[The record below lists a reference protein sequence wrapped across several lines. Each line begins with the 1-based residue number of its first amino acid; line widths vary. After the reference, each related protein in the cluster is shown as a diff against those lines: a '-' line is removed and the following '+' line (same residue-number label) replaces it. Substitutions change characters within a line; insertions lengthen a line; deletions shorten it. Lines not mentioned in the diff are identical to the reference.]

1 MAPSHTEPGTE
12 AGKSGSW
19 GIVVPT
25 LVMEETMVRK
35 LRGTPCHGTGEQ
47 MSWGPPSRRSE
58 TPDPP
63 LPRSVTERLNSAPVG
78 LLTHSA
84 PARGRVALLSLE
96 GPWYLADPLAGA
108 VAPSGGRRRRG
119 HLRATR
125 RHTSGVPPIAS
136 QQPPGSPCNQVSGSL
151 ELTRR
156 QSPPY
161 PHPTPARPPL
171 LSRLRGSLA

>member
-1 MAPSHTEPGTE
+1 MAPCHTEPGTE

-19 GIVVPT
+19 GMVVPT

-35 LRGTPCHGTGEQ
+35 LRGIPRHGTSEQ
-47 MSWGPPSRRSE
+47 RSWGPPSRRSE

-63 LPRSVTERLNSAPVG
+63 SPQSITERLNSAPVG

-84 PARGRVALLSLE
+84 PARGRLVLPSLE

-108 VAPSGGRRRRG
+108 VAPARG
-119 HLRATR
+119 AGKEGAPVSHQETHLRCPSHR
-125 RHTSGVPPIAS
+125 ESE
-136 QQPPGSPCNQVSGSL
+136 PPGSPCNQVSGSL

-156 QSPPY
+156 QSPPC
-161 PHPTPARPPL
+161 PHPAPARPPL
-171 LSRLRGSLA
+171 LSRLRGSRA